1 MRRRFVNACIDH
13 PFVVLVLTVAAT
25 FFFAVSIPDVDF
37 SASSET
43 LISPGDPDRV
53 YFEKIKSIFGDD
65 QISVICL
72 IARGGIYRKEIFRK
86 IEDMTRELKGIDGVR
101 DVVSI
106 TNIRNIRG
114 QREIIELGEEKMEVN
129 RLYKGE
135 LVTEIPDTPREWELL
150 KERIRQNPLYIH
162 NIVSPDGKA
171 TGINVFLEE
180 LTEKELYEKDIVG
193 KIDKIIKKY
202 SGPGVDI
209 SVTGIPQTKVLT
221 SQYMKHD
228 LKKFI
233 PYTILLIACV
243 LYVSFKKGR
252 RINLPLVLVAA
263 VVAIGLGT
271 QSVWD
276 FVVPLDQAMLVV
288 AALVL
293 FLALFDGHAILLP
306 LAAVVLAVTW
316 TVGFMG
322 HLGIKFSLVNTVLPS
337 LLISIGIA
345 YVIHVMSEYYHE
357 RPEGDNPRDVLKNAV
372 YHISL
377 PVAVTAFTT
386 MIGFASLTISDIPAI
401 RDMGVLAVFGVFCA
415 ALLSLSFVPAMI
427 SIIESRSGKGIPAET
442 EEIGQWLTPALRRLG
457 DWNLKRAPYIL
468 AASALLTAVL
478 IPRIPTIE
486 VDTDFL
492 SYFGEETPIIKAKN
506 KLTRHLAGS
515 APFFVVVD
523 GHYPRAFENPRM
535 MQKLEEFEDFIIAQK
550 GVDTTISVADY
561 VKLTN
566 RATYGNDP
574 DYYTIPDTRQGI
586 GSLLESLSSSPEI
599 LEPYL
604 NEERSIANIL
614 VRTRIVGSSDT
625 LKLADKIHEWA
636 AKNFPEA
643 SVRMTG
649 TLYLLNKSANK
660 VSRGQMESLALAVFV
675 ILLVMSFLFVSFK
688 FGLLS
693 MVPNILP
700 IVVLFGTMG
709 LLNIPLD
716 LSTSIIASIVIGL
729 AVDDTIHFL
738 AQFNHN
744 VNTLYDEQEAI
755 RATMA
760 TTGRPIAFTTATLCV
775 GFLVV
780 SFSDFRPI
788 YHFGLLTG
796 FILFVCLLGDLVVL
810 PAILRFVKIITLWDL
825 LGVKLGKDPKKTIKI
840 FQGLS
845 NRQARIAA
853 LIGKFKSYRKGERIL
868 TEGEV
873 GEEMYVVVNGK
884 VEIFSG
890 DEEDRMSIA
899 ILGPGDNFGE
909 MALVRHGL
917 RSASVEAL
925 EDTELLILDEK
936 SLRRIQRRY
945 PRIAAAIYLN
955 LTRILSDRLQI
966 TTVTAMLRGK

>member
-1 MRRRFVNACIDH
+1 MRRRFLNACIDH
-13 PFVVLVLTVAAT
+13 PLIVLILTVAITVFLA
-25 FFFAVSIPDVDF
+25 IPIPEVDF

-43 LISPGDPDRV
+43 LISHDDPDRV
-53 YFEKIKSIFGDD
+53 YFEQIKNIFGDD

-72 IARGGIYRKEIFRK
+72 IAEGGIYREKIFRK
-86 IEDMTRELKGIDGVR
+86 IEDMTRELKEVDGIR

-114 QREIIELGEEKMEVN
+114 EKETLELDGETLEIN
-129 RLYKGE
+129 RLYKGK
-135 LVTEIPDTPREWELL
+135 LVTRIPDTPGEWKTL
-150 KERIRQNPLYIH
+150 KKRIRENPLYMQ

-180 LTEKELYEKDIVG
+180 LTEKQLYEKDIVG
-193 KIDKIIKKY
+193 KINKIIEKH

-221 SQYMKHD
+221 SQYMKRD

-243 LYVSFKKGR
+243 LYISFKRGR
-252 RINLPLVLVAA
+252 RINAPLLLVAA
-263 VVAIGLGT
+263 VVAGGLAA
-271 QSVWD
+271 QSTWD
-276 FVVPLDQAMLVV
+276 FVIPFEQAMPAV

-293 FLALFDGHAILLP
+293 FLALFGGRAILLP
-306 LAAVVLAVTW
+306 LAAVVLAVIW

-322 HLGIKFSLVNTVLPS
+322 YMDVKFSLVNTVLPS

-357 RPEGDNPRDVLKNAV
+357 RPESEAPEEALKNAV

-386 MIGFASLTISDIPAI
+386 MIGFASLTVSDIPAI
-401 RDMGVLAVFGVFCA
+401 RDMGLLAVFGVFCA
-415 ALLSLSFVPAMI
+415 ALLSLIFVPATI
-427 SIIESRSGKGIPAET
+427 SVIEHRFAGRLPGQSQEV
-442 EEIGQWLTPALRRLG
+442 GQWLTPVLRRLG
-457 DWNLKRAPYIL
+457 DWNLKRAPFIL
-468 AASALLTAVL
+468 VFTALLAIGL
-478 IPRIPTIE
+478 IRYIPAIE

-492 SYFGEETPIIKAKN
+492 SYFGEEAPIIRAKN
-506 KLTRHLAGS
+506 KLTEHLAGS

-535 MQKLEEFEDFIIAQK
+535 MHKLEEFESFITAQK
-550 GVDTTISVADY
+550 GVDTTISAADY

-574 DYYTIPDTRQGI
+574 DYYKIPDTRQGV

-614 VRTRIVGSSDT
+614 VRTRIVGSKDT
-625 LKLADKIHEWA
+625 LELADKVHEWA
-636 AKNFPEA
+636 KKNFPEA

-649 TLYLLNKSANK
+649 TLYLLNKSADK
-660 VSRGQMESLALAVFV
+660 VSRGQVESLALAVFV
-675 ILLVMSFLFVSFK
+675 IFLVMSLLFVSFK

-700 IVVLFGTMG
+700 IVVLFGIMG

-716 LSTSIIASIVIGL
+716 LSTSIIAGIVIGI

-744 VNTLYDEQEAI
+744 VNTVYDEQEAV

-760 TTGRPIAFTTATLCV
+760 TTGRPMTFTTATLCM

-780 SFSDFRPI
+780 SFSDFQPI

-796 FILFVCLLGDLVVL
+796 FILFVCLVCDLVML

-853 LIGKFKSYRKGERIL
+853 LIGRFKSYRKGERIL

-890 DEEDRMSIA
+890 DEDDKMSIA

-917 RSASVEAL
+917 RSASAEAL
-925 EDTELLILDEK
+925 DDTELLILDEK

-945 PRIAAAIYLN
+945 PRIAAAVYLN

-966 TTVTAMLRGK
+966 TTITAMLRGK